1 MSDVSIRRAEAR
13 DLPALLDIYNYYVV
27 NTPIT
32 FDIEPRTLEQ
42 RRQWFEAFKPA
53 GRYQCLVA
61 VRGERAIGWA
71 CSGRFKDRAAYDTS
85 VETSIYL
92 APDETGKGLGRRLY
106 GALFEALKGEDLH
119 RAFGGVTQPNEA
131 SNGLHRAMGFGHVG
145 TYEEVG
151 RKFGRFWDVAWF
163 EKPLP

>member
-1 MSDVSIRRAEAR
+1 MSDVSIRHAEAR
-13 DLPALLDIYNYYVV
+13 DLPALLDIYNHYVL

-32 FDIEPRTLEQ
+32 FDIEPRTLAQ
-42 RRQWFEAFKPA
+42 RKEWLAGFGPS

-61 VRGERAIGWA
+61 ARGNAAIGWA

-119 RAFGGVTQPNEA
+119 RAFGGVTQPNEG
-131 SNGLHRAMGFGHVG
+131 SVGLHLAMGFTHAG
-145 TYEEVG
+145 TYKEVG

-163 EKPLP
+163 ERVLP